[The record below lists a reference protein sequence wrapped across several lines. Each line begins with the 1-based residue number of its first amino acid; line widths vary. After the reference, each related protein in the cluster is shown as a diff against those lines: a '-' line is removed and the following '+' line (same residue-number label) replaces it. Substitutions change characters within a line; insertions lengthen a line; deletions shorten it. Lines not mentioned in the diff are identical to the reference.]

1 MFILTWDDIWKI
13 IIGSLASVGGI
24 GGIIFFIIKF
34 SADNIAQRLQKRY
47 SLELNKDIEKFKSNL
62 DNKIYISKTKFDT
75 EFSIYRE
82 LSKTFFEAVKAVSI
96 MIPTGLAFVP
106 ADEND
111 RKEYE
116 QKCYLDASKAV
127 VNAQDALN
135 SNAPFIQT
143 ELFDK
148 YQEILRLCMIQLD
161 VFQTRWNLSFI
172 GSQHEKELIS
182 REDYQRTKEINDK
195 FNSLNIN
202 IREYLS
208 KLDVLE

>member
-1 MFILTWDDIWKI
+1 MTWDDIWKI

-34 SADNIAQRLQKRY
+34 SADNIAQRLQKKY

-82 LSKTFFEAVKAVSI
+82 LSKTFFEAVKAISI
-96 MIPTGLAFVP
+96 MIPPGLTFVP

-116 QKCYLDASKAV
+116 HKCYSDAVKAV

-148 YQEILRLCMIQLD
+148 Y
-161 VFQTRWNLSFI
+161 
-172 GSQHEKELIS
+172 
-182 REDYQRTKEINDK
+182 
-195 FNSLNIN
+195 
-202 IREYLS
+202 
-208 KLDVLE
+208 